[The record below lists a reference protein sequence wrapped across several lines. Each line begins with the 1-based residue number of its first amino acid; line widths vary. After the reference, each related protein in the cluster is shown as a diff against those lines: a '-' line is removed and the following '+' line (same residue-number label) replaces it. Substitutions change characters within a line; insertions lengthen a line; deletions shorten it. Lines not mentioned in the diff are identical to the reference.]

1 MKTWQ
6 FFLAL
11 IRFQPRNYVLN
22 CLSITAV
29 LLFEMIPGLVGRE
42 FFNNLTAR
50 PAVDMGFWWLVAL
63 LLGAVAG
70 RIAGVVGCQFTNSPF
85 ILCNTALLQKNILSR
100 ILQLPGAHA
109 LPASSGEA
117 ISRLRDDV
125 DENAVFLMAFND
137 LIGFA
142 SFAVIA
148 LIIMLKINPIITVAI
163 FLPLVAITAAVNI
176 ASVQIKKRRD
186 ENRRAT
192 GDVTGFLGELF
203 GAVQAIQI
211 ANAEEQAI
219 HHFKG
224 LNQKR
229 MDMTVRDRIFDQVMQ
244 SFFANTVSLGT
255 GMILLLAGQSIHTGT
270 FTIGDFALFVYYLG
284 WITEFTTY
292 FGQVLTRYK
301 QAGVSVERMLTL
313 LKGAPP
319 QTLVQ
324 PGQIYTKGPFP
335 EVPEIL
341 NIGEDRLQYLTT
353 QDLTYHY
360 PDSQHGIEE
369 IDLSLEQGTFTVIT
383 GRIGAGK
390 TTLLQTLLGLLP
402 REKGNIYWNGNIIK
416 APDTF
421 FIPPHSAYTSQVPHL
436 FSDSLR
442 DNILLGLPEDQER
455 TREAL
460 RLAVLEAD
468 VTEMAEGLDTMVGPK
483 GVRLSGGQIQR
494 SAAAR
499 MFVRPASLLVVDDL
513 SSALDVETESLL
525 WQRIFAQKDRTVL
538 AVSHRRAALR
548 QADQIIVLKDGKIEA
563 RGKLADLLVHSNE
576 MQHLWHGQS
585 NALQDKE
592 LPI

>member
-6 FFLAL
+6 FFLGL
-11 IRFQPRNYVLN
+11 VRFQPRNYILN

-29 LLFEMIPGLVGRE
+29 LLFEMVPGLVGRD
-42 FFNNLTAR
+42 FFNRLTTR
-50 PAVDMGFWWLVAL
+50 PAAEMGLWWLVAL

-70 RIAGVVGCQFTNSPF
+70 RIAGLVGCQFTNSPF
-85 ILCNTALLQKNILSR
+85 ILCNTALLQKNILTR
-100 ILQLPGAHA
+100 ILELPGAHA

-137 LIGFA
+137 LIGFT

-148 LIIMLKINPIITVAI
+148 LIVMLQINPVITLAI
-163 FLPLVAITAAVNI
+163 FLPLAAITAIVNI
-176 ASVQIKKRRD
+176 AGVQIKKRRD
-186 ENRRAT
+186 ANRRAT

-229 MDMTVRDRIFDQVMQ
+229 MEMTVRDRIFDQVMQ

-255 GMILLLAGQSIHTGT
+255 GMILLLASQTMHSGS

-284 WITEFTTY
+284 WITEFTTL
-292 FGQVLTRYK
+292 FGNVLTRYK

-313 LKGAPP
+313 LKGAPAHN
-319 QTLVQ
+319 LIQ
-324 PGQIYTKGPFP
+324 PGPIYTKGPFP
-335 EVPEIL
+335 EVPEIP
-341 NIGEDRLQYLTT
+341 NIGENRLQYLTT
-353 QDLTYHY
+353 RNLTYHY
-360 PDSQHGIEE
+360 PDSSHGIEE
-369 IDLSLEQGTFTVIT
+369 INLRLEQGSFTVIT
-383 GRIGAGK
+383 GRIGSGK
-390 TTLLQTLLGLLP
+390 TTLLQALLGLLP
-402 REKGNIYWNGNIIK
+402 REKGDIYWNGEAI
-416 APDTF
+416 ADPATF
-421 FIPPHSAYTSQVPHL
+421 FIPPYSAYTSQVPHL
-436 FSDSLR
+436 FSDTLR
-442 DNILLGLPEDQER
+442 DNILLGLPADEQR
-455 TREAL
+455 VQEAL
-460 RLAVLEAD
+460 RLAVLEPDIA
-468 VTEMAEGLDTMVGPK
+468 EMGEGLETKVGPK

-513 SSALDVETESLL
+513 SSALDIETEGLL
-525 WQRIFAQKDRTVL
+525 WQRIFAQRDRTVL
-538 AVSHRRAALR
+538 AVSHRRTALR

-563 RGKLADLLVHSNE
+563 QGKLDDLLAHNSE
-576 MQHLWHGQS
+576 MQHLWYGQS
-585 NALQDKE
+585 HTFQNE
-592 LPI
+592 EIPI